1 VLKESLEELGGITF
15 IRGKIVIVSMFLLV
29 LTCFS
34 SISLVTAEKDLQITG
49 PSEGNEGSFV
59 EFTITLDG
67 VPIQARVSFESVET
81 SKYSHP
87 TTGKVNFTLP
97 SIDQESKEF
106 FVTVTY
112 LDLQTTSTILVK
124 NSASVLA
131 LNIPQDTIDELQQFN
146 VSVTSNNNPIVD
158 AYVWFNSAYYLTN
171 ASGMVLLTAPDLL
184 VTTSYKIS
192 VNKTGYTSNATTMTV
207 QENNVGQKLMELIAP
222 SIVEP
227 DTHDIEIHI
236 LGKLGDLSEVSIE
249 LYYEQTK
256 IQEYTTDELGR
267 AYISSPVIHNDN
279 YFTLVFEKE
288 EYDTYDS
295 DTEVVI
301 SLLTRDCEND
311 LAIAIT
317 PTEVYE
323 GESVLITVTNDVG
336 VGVSDV
342 TIWRGEVELEGTTDS
357 EGIFSFISPSVF
369 LDKAFYIYALKQGY
383 NYGEGTV
390 TIRDQISSRTILIEV
405 ERTIEEGELFSLI
418 LTNEQHDPL
427 QGVSVYFNAQKQ
439 ITDEYGSVSFLAP
452 EVVDNTVYSLE
463 AQRYGYLPASVTIE
477 IVDSDGGN
485 GASTKQ
491 LSIFTVKKISE
502 KESFSILVKDQYG
515 NSVSNVQIKF
525 LGTYSYTDYSGSIT
539 VKAPEVSWDETFT
552 IVATKANYESTS
564 KSIGVINTEGFPYWY
579 LFIAIIIIVIGLLA
593 YFKYSLYF

>member
-1 VLKESLEELGGITF
+1 
-15 IRGKIVIVSMFLLV
+15 M
-29 LTCFS
+29 
-34 SISLVTAEKDLQITG
+34 TAENDLQITG
-49 PSEGNEGSFV
+49 PTEGNEGTLV

-67 VPIQARVSFESVET
+67 LPIQARVSFESVET

-87 TTGKVNFTLP
+87 STGKVNFTLP
-97 SIDQESKEF
+97 SIDQESKELL
-106 FVTVTY
+106 VTVTY
-112 LDLQTTSTILVK
+112 LDIQTTSTILVK
-124 NSASVLA
+124 NSSSVLA
-131 LNIPQDTIDELQQFN
+131 LTISQDTIDELQQFN
-146 VSVTSNNNPIVD
+146 VSITSNNNPIAD

-171 ASGMVLLTAPDLL
+171 ASGMVLLTVPDLL

-192 VNKTGYTSNATTMTV
+192 VNKTGYSSNATTITI

-236 LGKLGDLSEVSIE
+236 LGKQEDLSEVSID

-256 IQEYTTDELGR
+256 IEEYTTDEHGR
-267 AYISSPVIHNDN
+267 AYISSPVIHNDH

-288 EYDTYDS
+288 EYDTYNS
-295 DTEVVI
+295 DNEVVI
-301 SLLTRDCEND
+301 SLLTRTCENE

-323 GESVLITVTNDVG
+323 GESVLVTVTDDVG

-369 LDKAFYIYALKQGY
+369 LDKEFYIYAVKQGY
-383 NYGEGTV
+383 NYGVGTV
-390 TIRDQISSRTILIEV
+390 TIRDQISSHTILTEV
-405 ERTIEEGELFSLI
+405 DRTMGEGELFSLI
-418 LTNEQHDPL
+418 LTNEQHVPL
-427 QGVSVYFNAQKQ
+427 QGVTVYFNAQEQ
-439 ITDEYGSVSFLAP
+439 TTDEFGSVSFLAP
-452 EVVDNTVYSLE
+452 EVVENTFYALE

-477 IVDSDGGN
+477 IIDGDGGN

-515 NSVSNVQIKF
+515 NAVSNVQIKF
-525 LGTYSYTDYSGSIT
+525 LGTYSYTDYSGSII

-564 KSIGVINTEGFPYWY
+564 KSIVVINTGGFPYWY
-579 LFIAIIIIVIGLLA
+579 LVIAIIIIVIGVLA
-593 YFKYSLYF
+593 FFKYSPYF